1 MVVEIPTQNNCTE
14 RDHFFVLAIIVKCQV
29 PQTHIQVLNKHSFI
43 LNKGLNTSTF
53 PWGLHHT
60 PFLFPIQA
68 FHEIVLQQEKT
79 GGGGKKKN
87 TNKQTPKQTDLSA
100 QNLTPY
106 FLFYL
111 VRKWYLWKIHQYKT
125 NIYQSTLAHTE
136 ILWLLS
142 FLNSAI
148 ESGIF
153 ALHTWSKHVQMVFLD
168 RLGFEKEIEISDT
181 IHQILGS
188 YTAFKAENLHP
199 MRYTHFSKQLLQ

>member
-1 MVVEIPTQNNCTE
+1 MPGATNPHPSIEQTQLHSEQGSEYFDVPVGTPPHSISLSHPSVPWNRTAAGKNRGWGKEKEHKQTN
-14 RDHFFVLAIIVKCQV
+14 
-29 PQTHIQVLNKHSFI
+29 PQTNRPVSSKS
-43 LNKGLNTSTF
+43 
-53 PWGLHHT
+53 HT
-60 PFLFPIQA
+60 VFSLLP
-68 FHEIVLQQEKT
+68 
-79 GGGGKKKN
+79 GKKVV
-87 TNKQTPKQTDLSA
+87 
-100 QNLTPY
+100 
-106 FLFYL
+106 FME
-111 VRKWYLWKIHQYKT
+111 IHQYKT

-168 RLGFEKEIEISDT
+168 RLGFEKEIEISDM